1 MTRINKDIYWVGAI
15 DWDLRNFHGYST
27 PSGSTYNAY
36 LIGDESP
43 TLIDTVK
50 PYGWPQMLSR
60 IKEAIDPSRI
70 AYIVSNHTEMDHSGS
85 IEELLRLCPEA
96 QVICSPKGAEGL
108 QKHFKKNWK
117 FKIVNHGDTVSI
129 GKRTL
134 SFFLM
139 PMVHWP
145 DSMAT
150 YSALDRILFPNDAF
164 GQHYASAERY
174 ADEVGFDI
182 VAREALKYYANI
194 VLPYSSQVS
203 KVLEELEKVPFD
215 MICPSHGL
223 IWRNKE
229 HVEKIVRLYGQWAR
243 HQSEQRAVVIYD
255 TMWHSTEKMATRLA
269 QLIDRDTIPVTLI
282 NLKTTHISDAVTE
295 VMRSKGV
302 ILGSPILNGK
312 MLPSVGAFLIYLRG
326 LKPRKRFGFTF
337 GSYGWAPGGFKEL
350 EEMLADSGIELV
362 GQGAYV
368 QYVPGESELDGLKA
382 LANAVKAVITKE
394 VK

>member
-1 MTRINKDIYWVGAI
+1 MTRIKKDIYWVRAI

-27 PSGSTYNAY
+27 PSGSTDNAY

-43 TLIDTVK
+43 TLIYTVK

-203 KVLEELEKVPFD
+203 
-215 MICPSHGL
+215 
-223 IWRNKE
+223 
-229 HVEKIVRLYGQWAR
+229 
-243 HQSEQRAVVIYD
+243 
-255 TMWHSTEKMATRLA
+255 
-269 QLIDRDTIPVTLI
+269 
-282 NLKTTHISDAVTE
+282 
-295 VMRSKGV
+295 
-302 ILGSPILNGK
+302 
-312 MLPSVGAFLIYLRG
+312 
-326 LKPRKRFGFTF
+326 
-337 GSYGWAPGGFKEL
+337 
-350 EEMLADSGIELV
+350 
-362 GQGAYV
+362 
-368 QYVPGESELDGLKA
+368 
-382 LANAVKAVITKE
+382 
-394 VK
+394 